1 MGSVIGC
8 AACGPTGNG
17 GVAIVI
23 IEHQNI
29 IKNSTIQ
36 GLKRNLRRL
45 EGRVRG
51 MVYS

>member
-23 IEHQNI
+23 MNI
-29 IKNSTIQ
+29 KISSKIQ
-36 GLKRNLRRL
+36 LFKD
-45 EGRVRG
+45 
-51 MVYS
+51 